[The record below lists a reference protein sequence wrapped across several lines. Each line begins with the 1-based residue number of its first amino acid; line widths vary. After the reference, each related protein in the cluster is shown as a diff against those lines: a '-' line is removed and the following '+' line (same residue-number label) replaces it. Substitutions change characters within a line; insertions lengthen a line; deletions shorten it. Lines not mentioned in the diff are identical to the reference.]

1 MTCEDQYDTGNE
13 TCCVGYVTRQTKV
26 ILSENVC
33 PSNGTTIYSPNLRVD
48 DIVMTVNTTADGTLV
63 VQERIDEPLYTVA
76 QSILLTTEND
86 VLLFCNDLEWK
97 QYNTTDFGLASVP
110 TLSLSIVLVSLLLF
124 V

>member
-1 MTCEDQYDTGNE
+1 M
-13 TCCVGYVTRQTKV
+13 

-63 VQERIDEPLYTVA
+63 VQEHIDEPLYTVA
-76 QSILLTTEND
+76 QWESNDVLISRSILLTTEND

-124 V
+124 VVWGVYLYTMGSW

>member
-1 MTCEDQYDTGNE
+1 M
-13 TCCVGYVTRQTKV
+13 

-76 QSILLTTEND
+76 QWESNAVLISRSILLTTEND

-124 V
+124 VVWGVYLYTMGSW

>member
-1 MTCEDQYDTGNE
+1 M
-13 TCCVGYVTRQTKV
+13 

-76 QSILLTTEND
+76 QWESNDVLISRSILLTTEND

-110 TLSLSIVLVSLLLF
+110 TLSLSIVLVFLLLF
-124 V
+124 VVWGVYLYTMVSW

>member
-1 MTCEDQYDTGNE
+1 M
-13 TCCVGYVTRQTKV
+13 

-48 DIVMTVNTTADGTLV
+48 DIVMTVNTTADGTLA

-76 QSILLTTEND
+76 QWESNDVLISRSILLTTEND

-124 V
+124 VVWGVYLYTMGSW